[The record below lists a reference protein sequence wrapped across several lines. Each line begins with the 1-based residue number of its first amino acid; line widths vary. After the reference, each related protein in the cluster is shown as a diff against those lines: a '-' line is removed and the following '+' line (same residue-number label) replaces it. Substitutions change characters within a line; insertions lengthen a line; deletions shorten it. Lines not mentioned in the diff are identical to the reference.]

1 MFIGLKV
8 ANHLWHHG
16 ILPHI
21 TPIELGQEVE
31 RVEVFDEIFNLAGPS
46 MILEKYIDDN
56 LHELY
61 LFGSMRLQGFL
72 TKLALVLSKPLKAFQ
87 IFQGKT
93 QRVSP

>member
-21 TPIELGQEVE
+21 IPIELGQEVE

-46 MILEKYIDDN
+46 MILEKYILMITCMN
-56 LHELY
+56 YIFLGLCA
-61 LFGSMRLQGFL
+61 SKGF
-72 TKLALVLSKPLKAFQ
+72 
-87 IFQGKT
+87 
-93 QRVSP
+93 